1 MNKRIAHNIFEG
13 INPVLNE
20 KLLYEGLWQD
30 FHNSYLVHLRDA
42 LKRALI
48 TKGYHIG
55 LEESVQI
62 QRLGDDNKS
71 YRPDIMISQRYP
83 SAHVPVATLSAPTTQ
98 TFLFEDVFDEA
109 DTNMTAIV
117 IRKRD
122 DAQPVTWIELLSPT
136 NKSPYRHF
144 AEYLSKRTG
153 VYTAGVSFV
162 EVDFIHTQP
171 PAFSRLADYSSQAVN
186 ASPFYI
192 GVFEPRP
199 SVKKGQIS
207 IYNFGVADKIPTIPI
222 PLADEETYIFD
233 FNVPYQKMFDDALY
247 GLDIDYTADSIQHYH
262 PADRDYILKRIA
274 SALGDD
280 VLPT

>member
-20 KLLYEGLWQD
+20 KLLYEGRWQD

-71 YRPDIMISQRYP
+71 YRPDLIISQRYL
-83 SAHVPVATLSAPTTQ
+83 SAHTSATTLTAPATQ
-98 TFLFEDVFDEA
+98 TFLFEEVFDEA
-109 DTNMTAIV
+109 DTEMTAIV

-136 NKSPYRHF
+136 NKSPYRNF

-153 VYTAGVSFV
+153 VYTAGVSFI
-162 EVDFIHTQP
+162 ELDFIHTQP
-171 PAFSRLADYSSQAVN
+171 PALSRIADYSSQAVN

-199 SVKKGQIS
+199 SVKKGQIFV
-207 IYNFGVADKIPTIPI
+207 YNFGVADKIPTIPI
-222 PLADEETYIFD
+222 PLAGEETYIFD
-233 FNVPYQKMFDDALY
+233 FNAPYQKMFDDALY
-247 GLDIDYTADSIQHYH
+247 GLEIDYTTDSYHHYH
-262 PADRDYILKRIA
+262 LADRDYILKRIA
-274 SALGDD
+274 SALADD
-280 VLPT
+280 ASST